1 MISAIIM
8 KPCSI
13 IWTSKR
19 PIGSLVCLA
28 ICVFLFPSLLWG
40 QSDIS
45 PAVPRL
51 MDALKADDSV
61 QVANITLLGAIKT
74 RPWVIMRELTFER
87 GQTYKGFELS
97 EQLEKSQRN
106 LYNLGLFNEVV
117 LTPQVSREQVT
128 VVILV
133 KERWYLFGSPTL
145 QLDERNNYDLF
156 EAIRRLDFRRAVFG
170 ADLSWRNVTGQNEN
184 LVFAARI
191 GFKQRFSINYTLPAA
206 FRKQNIDLN
215 VGFGFGSN
223 DEILI
228 GTDSGR
234 VVWQRLETQLI
245 QRNMGG
251 VIGLKKRFDPYRFLS
266 LTLKYQHLAFSDSL
280 YDFRINDETV
290 RFATQNSG
298 REYYPTLSIAYYV
311 DRRDVR
317 SFPLS
322 GYKYQLLAAYSG
334 PEGPIGTTSFG
345 KIGATWAHHIPFG
358 KRWNFAYGTHHI
370 LTIGDSIPWF
380 DKSVVGIGRS
390 DFSGTSTELRGYEP
404 FAVLGTYVNLNKA
417 ELKFAIVPRRI
428 VHLPFLPLRR
438 FQDTPFGL
446 YLSSF
451 AETGY
456 VYDQSFNH
464 QDTFL
469 TNRWLIGYG
478 LGLNVIGFY
487 DMLLRVEYSRN
498 HLGMGGI
505 YLNGTVPIK

>member
-1 MISAIIM
+1 LEAGTRYTV
-8 KPCSI
+8 KN
-13 IWTSKR
+13 
-19 PIGSLVCLA
+19 V
-28 ICVFLFPSLLWG
+28 
-40 QSDIS
+40 
-45 PAVPRL
+45 
-51 MDALKADDSV
+51 
-61 QVANITLLGAIKT
+61 TLLGALKT
-74 RPWVIMRELTFER
+74 RPWVIMRELTFAADSTYR
-87 GQTYKGFELS
+87 GSVLE
-97 EQLEKSQRN
+97 EQLQKSQRN

-117 LTPQVSREQVT
+117 LTPQLSGGYVT
-128 VVILV
+128 VVVLV
-133 KERWYLFGSPTL
+133 KERWYIFGSPTL
-145 QLDERNNYDLF
+145 QLDERNNYDLVQ
-156 EAIRRLDFRRAVFG
+156 AIRTLDFRRAVFG
-170 ADLSWRNVTGQNEN
+170 ADLSWRNVSGQNEN

-191 GFKQRFSINYTLPAA
+191 GWKQRFSLSFFRPAA
-206 FRKQNIDLN
+206 FRKQNIDLRI
-215 VGFGFGSN
+215 GFGFGSN

-245 QRNMGG
+245 QRNIGG
-251 VIGLKKRFDPYRFLS
+251 NIGLQKRFDPYRFLS
-266 LTLKYQHLAFSDSL
+266 LDLKYQHLAFSDSL
-280 YDFRINDETV
+280 YQFRINDELV
-290 RFATQNSG
+290 RFATQNQG
-298 REYYPTLSIAYYV
+298 REYYPTLSLAWYV

-322 GYKYQLLAAYSG
+322 GYKYQLLAQYSG
-334 PEGPIGTTSFG
+334 PEGLIATTSFG

-358 KRWNFAYGTHHI
+358 KRWNFAYGTHHM

-404 FAVLGTYVNLNKA
+404 FAVLGTYVTLNKA
-417 ELKFAIVPRRI
+417 ELKFAIFKRRI
-428 VHLPFLPLRR
+428 IHLPFVPLRR

-446 YLSSF
+446 YLTGF
-451 AETGY
+451 ADSGY

-469 TNRWLIGYG
+469 TNRWLLGYG

>member
-1 MISAIIM
+1 M
-8 KPCSI
+8 PLGLR
-13 IWTSKR
+13 TD
-19 PIGSLVCLA
+19 LVA
-28 ICVFLFPSLLWG
+28 G
-40 QSDIS
+40 
-45 PAVPRL
+45 
-51 MDALKADDSV
+51 DSV
-61 QVANITLLGAIKT
+61 KVQNISLLGALKT
-74 RPWVIMRELTFER
+74 RPWVIMRELTFDR
-87 GQTYKGFELS
+87 FKTYEGGVLAE
-97 EQLEKSQRN
+97 ELEKSQRN

-117 LTPQVSREQVT
+117 LTPQISNGQVT

-145 QLDERNNYDLF
+145 QLDERNNYDLL

-170 ADLSWRNVTGQNEN
+170 LDLSWRNVTGQNET
-184 LVFAARI
+184 LVFAARF
-191 GFKQRFSINYTLPAA
+191 GFKQRFSLNYTLPAA

-245 QRNMGG
+245 QRNIGG
-251 VIGLKKRFDPYRFLS
+251 VIGLKKRLDPYRFIS
-266 LTLKYQHLAFSDSL
+266 LRLKYQHLSFSDSL
-280 YDFRINDETV
+280 YDFRINDEAV

-298 REYYPTLSIAYYV
+298 KEYYPTLSMAWYV

-322 GYKYQLLAAYSG
+322 GYKYQLLAQYSG
-334 PEGPIGTTSFG
+334 PEGPIATTSFG
-345 KIGATWAHHIPFG
+345 KIGATWAHHIPFAE
-358 KRWNFAYGTHHI
+358 RWNFAYGTHHI
-370 LTIGDSIPWF
+370 LSIGDSIPWF

-428 VHLPFLPLRR
+428 VHLSFLPLKR

-446 YLSSF
+446 YLTGF
-451 AETGY
+451 ADTGY
-456 VYDQSFNH
+456 VYDKSFNH
-464 QDTFL
+464 QDSFL
-469 TNRWLIGYG
+469 TNRWLLGYG

-498 HLGMGGI
+498 HLGLGGF

>member
-1 MISAIIM
+1 M

-13 IWTSKR
+13 IWTFKQR
-19 PIGSLVCLA
+19 LRIIALLTVVLVCL
-28 ICVFLFPSLLWG
+28 PRLLWG
-40 QSDIS
+40 QNDPEVVQIT
-45 PAVPRL
+45 PLTDTLTVG
-51 MDALKADDSV
+51 DSLRV
-61 QVANITLLGAIKT
+61 SNITLLGAMKT

-87 GQTYKGFELS
+87 FKTYDGGDLKQEL
-97 EQLEKSQRN
+97 ERSQRN
-106 LYNLGLFNEVV
+106 LYNLGLFNEVI
-117 LTPQVSREQVT
+117 LTPQISNQQVT

-170 ADLSWRNVTGQNEN
+170 LDLSWRNVTGQNEN

-245 QRNMGG
+245 QRNIGG

-266 LTLKYQHLAFSDSL
+266 LSLKYQHLAFSDSL

-298 REYYPTLSIAYYV
+298 QEYYPTLSLAWYV
-311 DRRDVR
+311 DRRDLR

-334 PEGPIGTTSFG
+334 PEGPIGTTSFA
-345 KIGATWAHHIPFG
+345 KLGATWAHHIPFG
-358 KRWNFAYGTHHI
+358 ERWNFAYGTHHI

-456 VYDQSFNH
+456 VYDKSFNH

-469 TNRWLIGYG
+469 TNRWLLGYG